1 MFGKVSSLLMCSAK
15 VGNVGDTNEFIKP
28 IPSPADAT
36 AFDKLIANAD
46 SKMDYETKNYNSEV
60 SNKAK

>member
-1 MFGKVSSLLMCSAK
+1 MCSAK
-15 VGNVGDTNEFIKP
+15 VGSVGDTNEFIKP

-60 SNKAK
+60 SNKEK